1 MTTVGPTSSP
11 GWLVV
16 EGQNDLHL
24 VTHLCRRSDPGLG
37 SAFAFHDA
45 QGVNGVLDRVRAYIN
60 QPDVSAVGFVVD
72 ADADPVNRWREVAD
86 RITAANS
93 DIQLPPSPEPDGT
106 IIPENPAIGSPRIG
120 IWVMPDNSATGEL
133 EDFVA
138 QMIPG
143 GDPVW
148 PLSQDYIDG
157 IPPEAR
163 KFDDDSITKNQVHAW
178 LAARRFPGLV
188 GLAIREGDLSVNN
201 PLSQCFLTWLSRLFR

>member
-1 MTTVGPTSSP
+1 MTTTGPISSP

-24 VTHLCRRSDPGLG
+24 VTHLCMRSDPGLR
-37 SAFAFHDA
+37 SAFSFDDA
-45 QGVNGVLDRVRAYIN
+45 QGVNNVLDRVRGYIN
-60 QPDVSAVGFVVD
+60 RSDVSAVGFIVD
-72 ADADPVNRWREVAD
+72 ADTNPINRWREVAD
-86 RITAANS
+86 RIIAANN
-93 DIQLPPSPEPDGT
+93 DIQIPHVPDSDGT
-106 IIPENPAIGSPRIG
+106 IIPEDPGIGSPRIG
-120 IWVMPDNSATGEL
+120 IWVMPDNSAPGEL

-157 IPPEAR
+157 IPPDAR
-163 KFDDDSITKNQVHAW
+163 KFDDDSIAKNQVHAW

-188 GLAIREGDLSVNN
+188 GLAIREGDLNVNN
-201 PLSQCFLTWLSRLFR
+201 PLSQRFLNWLTRLFR